1 MRLRRGASVSWGLG
15 IFGGGCKVVVGGAG
29 GMWACVGGR
38 VRGMCARG
46 YSVAGWGCPGW
57 SGWGGDGVD
66 G

>member
-1 MRLRRGASVSWGLG
+1 
-15 IFGGGCKVVVGGAG
+15 
-29 GMWACVGGR
+29 MWACVGGR

-46 YSVAGWGCPGW
+46 YSVAGWGCGGR